1 MGVLMQAFYWDC
13 PKIEQVEKG
22 WWKRVSTEVSKL
34 ASAGFTA
41 LWLPP
46 AGKAA
51 NIGGMSMGYDVYD
64 YYDLGSF
71 DQKGSRETWFGSETD
86 LRALI
91 KNAHDSRL
99 KVYADMVL
107 NHCNGAD
114 AEEVNLR
121 DGQKRW
127 TKFNPKSGKFTRD
140 WTCFNPS
147 PYTEDDPGAFGTM
160 PDFCHI
166 NPRVSTNMLNIAKW
180 LIEDV
185 GYDGL
190 RYDFVKGFASW
201 IVRAIHDRIY
211 QRGGQPVDIFGVGE
225 CWDQDEFIDAWLDSV
240 NNWSN
245 HRVGC
250 FDFPLRYRL
259 KDLCD
264 SYGFSLRTLENPG
277 VLVKERPL
285 EAVTFVDNHD
295 FRGGDGGEEIILDK
309 ILAYAYILTHEGYP
323 CVFWKDYF
331 RYGLGAPGLPT
342 GIEALVKAHEN
353 YAAGGTNN
361 LWVDDVFY
369 AMERT
374 GFGNQPGLVFAL
386 NNAGD
391 TQTRQLHTRF
401 RGQLKPVAWGDRS
414 AALASQPVRLDA
426 DGNAQ
431 VTVAPRSYIVLAP
444 TG

>member
-22 WWKRVSTEVSKL
+22 WWRRVSTEVAKL
-34 ASAGFTA
+34 AKVGFSA

-64 YYDLGSF
+64 YYDLGTF
-71 DQKGSRETWFGSETD
+71 DQKGSKETWFGSEGD

-91 KNAHDSRL
+91 KTAHDFHI

-114 AEEVNLR
+114 EQEVNLR

-147 PYTEDDPGAFGTM
+147 PYIEDDPGSFGTM

-166 NPRVSTNMLNIAKW
+166 NPRVSTNMLNLAKW
-180 LIEDV
+180 LVEDV

-201 IVRAIHDRIY
+201 IIRAIHDRTYRRNGNVID
-211 QRGGQPVDIFGVGE
+211 VFGVGE
-225 CWDQDEFIDAWLDSV
+225 CWDGDNFIDAWLDSV
-240 NNWSN
+240 NNWST
-245 HRVGC
+245 HSVCG

-259 KDLCD
+259 KDMCD
-264 SYGFSLRTLENPG
+264 VYGFSLRNLENGG
-277 VLVKERPL
+277 VLVKDRPL
-285 EAVTFVDNHD
+285 QAVTFVDNHD
-295 FRGGDGGEEIILDK
+295 FRGGDGGDEIVNDK

-331 RYGLGAPGLPT
+331 RYGLAAPGEPT
-342 GIEALVKAHEN
+342 GIEALVKAHEK
-353 YAAGGTNN
+353 YAGGATKN
-361 LWVDDVFY
+361 LWVDDVYY

-374 GFGNQPGLVFAL
+374 GFGDHPGLVFAL
-386 NNAGD
+386 NNAGEV
-391 TQTRQLHTRF
+391 QTRRLETQF
-401 RGQLKPVAWGDRS
+401 RGQLRPVAWGDRS
-414 AALASQPVRLDA
+414 ANLAATPAQLDA
-426 DGNAQ
+426 DGAAQ
-431 VTVAPRSYIVLAP
+431 VSVGPRSYVVLAP
-444 TG
+444 T